1 MKYIGIDRQLPMGD
15 IMTNNDILN
24 SIQSVNISQSVSN
37 NESTDEDSANFEVE
51 QLPISNKEATNALY
65 VVIRYIE
72 QCPLVV
78 EDLIPLFTITKRLN
92 N

>member
-1 MKYIGIDRQLPMGD
+1 MKYTGIDRQLPMGD

-72 QCPLVV
+72 QCLLVV